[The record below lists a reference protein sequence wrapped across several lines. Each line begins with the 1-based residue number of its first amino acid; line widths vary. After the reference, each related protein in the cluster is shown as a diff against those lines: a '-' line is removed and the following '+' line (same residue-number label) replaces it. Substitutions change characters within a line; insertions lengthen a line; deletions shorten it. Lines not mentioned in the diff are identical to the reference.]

1 MRTGKGKRPRE
12 VESRAVQVT
21 FKVPGAFLKRFDE
34 VAEAFGYTRTEAIR
48 EAMRRFVEQESQK
61 LMNRPE
67 NVAQSIRQIIEEGII
82 APLIK
87 INEILEKR
95 EQKGLG
101 IPVKIEQRQLA

>member
-1 MRTGKGKRPRE
+1 MRTGRGKRPRE

-21 FKVPGAFLKRFDE
+21 FKVPEAFLKRFDE

-67 NVAQSIRQIIEEGII
+67 NVAQSIRQIIEGII

-101 IPVKIEQRQLA
+101 IPVKIEQRQLS

>member
-1 MRTGKGKRPRE
+1 
-12 VESRAVQVT
+12 
-21 FKVPGAFLKRFDE
+21 
-34 VAEAFGYTRTEAIR
+34 
-48 EAMRRFVEQESQK
+48 MRRFVEQESQK

-101 IPVKIEQRQLA
+101 IPVKIEQRQLS